1 MMFIFSSRKHLFLDN
16 CVYRTKFETLS
27 PKHKR
32 MKLTRFAFLAT
43 LLLLISS
50 ACIEHEVIPPPS
62 NKVDL
67 NASFVG
73 YINGTQVE
81 LTQNVNNYLGL
92 ALDTQIVNVA
102 PVMSKVIYSFG
113 MASTANPQNI
123 SLSFGSLEWDATGS
137 ATPTLPMFNDFHMTN
152 SGNPV
157 PFKDVATLATNSING
172 VQVSYTDNTG
182 KFWISRETDPGQTAN
197 FTILKQASDG
207 SGDYSLFEVTFSCKV
222 WYVDPQTSAEE
233 SIQIN
238 NAKLRGWFKR

>member
-1 MMFIFSSRKHLFLDN
+1 
-16 CVYRTKFETLS
+16 
-27 PKHKR
+27 
-32 MKLTRFAFLAT
+32 MKLTRFAFFAT

-50 ACIEHEVIPPPS
+50 ACIEHEIIPPPS

-81 LTQNVNNYLGL
+81 LTQNVNNYLGF
-92 ALDTQIVNVA
+92 ALDTQIINTA
-102 PVMSKVIYSFG
+102 PIMSKVIYTSG
-113 MASTANPQNI
+113 MASMANPQSI
-123 SLSFGSLEWDATGS
+123 SLTFGSLEWDATGNNL
-137 ATPTLPMFNDFHMTN
+137 PTLPMFNDFHTTN

-157 PFKDVATLATNSING
+157 PFKDLATLATNSING

-182 KFWISRETDPGQTAN
+182 KFWISRETDPGQTAT

-207 SGDYSLFEVTFSCKV
+207 NGDYSLYEATFSCKV
-222 WYVDPQTSAEE
+222 WYVDPQTSVEE
-233 SIQIN
+233 SIQIS